1 MEYQDCSDAIRRL
14 TPRIGSCMSS
24 IRAMIEEIPT
34 LSEVKK
40 QFFILIIEYRYE
52 KVLLPVCQKI
62 MEKEIANCEQ
72 KKGWCR

>member
-1 MEYQDCSDAIRRL
+1 MEYQECSDAIRRL
-14 TPRIGSCMSS
+14 TPRIDSGMSR

-34 LSEVKK
+34 LSEVQK
-40 QFFILIIEYRYE
+40 QFFISIIDYRYE

-62 MEKEIANCEQ
+62 VEKEIGNCEQ